1 MRRPETLKYT
11 LAATLEKAQAER
23 LAHTLGDVEM
33 EALIETMADT
43 LLERK
48 ARTLSITIAALEP
61 IKLFYI
67 LSDRACNAEA
77 RSKHLNTQRRTVCHV
92 CSHCRRV
99 DGLHTW

>member
-1 MRRPETLKYT
+1 MWRPETVIYT
-11 LAATLEKAQAER
+11 LADTLEKAQAKR
-23 LAHTLGDVEM
+23 LGHTLGDVEM

-48 ARTLSITIAALEP
+48 ARTLIITIAALEP
-61 IKLFYI
+61 MKLFYI
-67 LSDRACNAEA
+67 LSDMACNAEA
-77 RSKHLNTQRRTVCHV
+77 RSKHLNTWRRTVCHA